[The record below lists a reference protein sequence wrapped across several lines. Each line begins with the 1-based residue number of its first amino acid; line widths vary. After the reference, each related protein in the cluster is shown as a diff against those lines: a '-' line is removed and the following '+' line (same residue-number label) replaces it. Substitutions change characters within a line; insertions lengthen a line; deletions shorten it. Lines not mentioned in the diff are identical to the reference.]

1 MTIRLSLGLT
11 LLACA
16 ATVGSNLQAADL
28 RPLDVK
34 TGEWQTT
41 TTGQTTGM
49 PPIPDEVLNR
59 LTPDQRAKMEAA
71 MAARGAR
78 GNKATVTK
86 GCLTKEQLEKGFN
99 TGDETTKMCTR
110 TLVSSFGGKQE
121 LRIDC
126 ARDGMKTTGTI
137 KVDAIDSE
145 NVKGS
150 ISMTASSGE
159 RTMNMNYTF
168 ASKWL
173 GPVCTEK

>member
-1 MTIRLSLGLT
+1 MTTRLSLGLT

-41 TTGQTTGM
+41 TSGQTTGM

-59 LTPDQRAKMEAA
+59 LTPDQRAKMQAA
-71 MAARGAR
+71 MAARGAG
-78 GNKATVTK
+78 GNKATITK

-99 TGDETTKMCTR
+99 TGDEATKMCTR
-110 TLVSSFGGKQE
+110 TLVSSFGAKQE
-121 LRIDC
+121 LRMQC
-126 ARDGMKTTGTI
+126 AREGMKSTGTI
-137 KVDAIDSE
+137 KIDAVDSE
-145 NVKGS
+145 NVRGS
-150 ISMTASSGE
+150 ISMTATSGDH
-159 RTMNMNYTF
+159 TMNMNYTF

-173 GPVCTEK
+173 GPVCTDK